1 MSRTGSPEPP
11 TDDGSSALASPTIPG
26 ARVKRAAQRE
36 AWAVEGEAWLLE
48 WEARLTVESRGR
60 ATASLW

>member
-1 MSRTGSPEPP
+1 MTAPP
-11 TDDGSSALASPTIPG
+11 PPASPTIPG
-26 ARVKRAAQRE
+26 ARVKRAAQGE

-60 ATASLW
+60 VTASLW

>member
-1 MSRTGSPEPP
+1 MTAPP
-11 TDDGSSALASPTIPG
+11 PLASPTIPG

-48 WEARLTVESRGR
+48 WEARLTVESPARV
-60 ATASLW
+60 TASMW